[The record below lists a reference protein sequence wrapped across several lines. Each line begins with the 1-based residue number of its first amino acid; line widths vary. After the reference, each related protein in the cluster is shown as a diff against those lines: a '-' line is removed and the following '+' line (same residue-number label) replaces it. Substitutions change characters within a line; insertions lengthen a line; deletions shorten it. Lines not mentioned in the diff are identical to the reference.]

1 MTDYDDMEE
10 FFPHDD
16 SCMPEDEDCVDG
28 SFLINDSDD
37 SDDEDESDDADEDS
51 SDKETVSQS

>member
-1 MTDYDDMEE
+1 MEE